1 MWRKYEEFKERT
13 MNVTSVRRIWRIYKK
28 NVRKE
33 RKMWGMD
40 KKMWGIDKIMWRWY
54 EECEECI
61 KKNVRMV

>member
-1 MWRKYEEFKERT
+1 MWRKYEESKERT

-40 KKMWGIDKIMWRWY
+40 KK
-54 EECEECI
+54 CEELI
-61 KKNVRMV
+61 K